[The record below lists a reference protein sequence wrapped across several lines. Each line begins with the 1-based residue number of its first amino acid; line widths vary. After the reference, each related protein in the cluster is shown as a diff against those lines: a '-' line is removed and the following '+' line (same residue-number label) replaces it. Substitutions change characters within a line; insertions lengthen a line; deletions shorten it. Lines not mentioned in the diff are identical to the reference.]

1 MGLGLLGRL
10 LWKIS
15 GKQKRLPTEAEWE
28 FASRGGL
35 QEKKFPWGGKFKPNR
50 CNLWQGQFPEGNKA
64 EDGFNLTSPVNAFP
78 AQNRNVSINFSNSSF
93 LQMPVKKDGRKEP
106 KMMSNQKILQ
116 NKAKPP
122 CKKNCSPK

>member
-1 MGLGLLGRL
+1 MGLGLLGRH

-93 LQMPVKKDGRKEP
+93 LQMPVNRDGKKDP
-106 KMMSNQKILQ
+106 KMMGNQKIL
-116 NKAKPP
+116 
-122 CKKNCSPK
+122 